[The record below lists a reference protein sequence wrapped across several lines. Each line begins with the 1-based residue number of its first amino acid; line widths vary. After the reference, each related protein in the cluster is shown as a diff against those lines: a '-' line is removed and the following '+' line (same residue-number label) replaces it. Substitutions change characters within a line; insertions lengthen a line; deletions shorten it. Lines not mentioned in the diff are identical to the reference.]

1 MKIEV
6 EVQYFRRL
14 SWCKICLRYTYGRSL
29 LTLSSYAEIVQND
42 LVPGLK
48 DSLEEALASMHSGDF
63 MLQLLRWVLRFF
75 TCSGRS
81 INRNYVSALKEAE
94 LLLIA
99 MSQLT
104 DGEVSSQIEQEC
116 RNLYFL
122 KLSVCGLVVPLNL
135 GGACMSH
142 LYGTI
147 SSMQSR
153 HLHLSELGELLKS
166 LWPAGQPWY
175 VKAWRWA
182 AGTAS
187 SKADLTMVRQFFSS
201 TLAQSP
207 GLEAEVNMAIYLALG
222 HVSQADSESVRA
234 LQWLESCVGTSL
246 LNFSSQ
252 IQLSRRLLSHEGII
266 ATLDSVLEQE
276 TEKHGHRD
284 HHVADVLVLAC
295 QEELESREEP
305 LNDLR
310 CRLTGLHA
318 KGMDFIW
325 AVAAGRIIL
334 VKAAKMV
341 RSKEIDIE
349 VSESALE
356 LFEVS
361 SCPSRRAWEVF
372 LVKNLGADRIEL
384 AQLKN
389 RNQGDPAWRF
399 LAFPAISDGL
409 PSVSSLGHEICPSD
423 CLLGI
428 MSEEYTALKESILSS
443 ATVPPSSG
451 DAAKVMAIFSTAFLG
466 HYKPRNLP
474 KAHEIIP
481 QERSLRCLVEGMLQN
496 FPNCP
501 SWQIFGTSS
510 PTPTT
515 ADRIFMMR
523 PVIHM
528 AAMCRS
534 NQFWHQLFNS
544 ANQLKNHLLPF
555 MPGDESAAALAVLG
569 ATERLGVYECS
580 CGHRYTIGNCTQPW
594 IQARCPGCGGQ
605 IGGRDHRP
613 AAGNRLLSDAEW
625 RRNAERP
632 GFVDTRDEGSRQV
645 WRSLTV
651 DELRTGR
658 FFFHGLLSLASALQR
673 PKLCNLH
680 LGHAI
685 IVSHNAK
692 KTIYVYIYTWTFR
705 RVPNVS

>member
-1 MKIEV
+1 
-6 EVQYFRRL
+6 
-14 SWCKICLRYTYGRSL
+14 
-29 LTLSSYAEIVQND
+29 
-42 LVPGLK
+42 
-48 DSLEEALASMHSGDF
+48 MHSGDF
-63 MLQLLRWVLRFF
+63 MLQMLRWVLRFF

-135 GGACMSH
+135 GGSCMSH

-153 HLHLSELGELLKS
+153 HLHLSELAELLKS

-182 AGTAS
+182 AGTTS
-187 SKADLTMVRQFFSS
+187 SQADLTMVRQFFSS

-207 GLEAEVNMAIYLALG
+207 GLEAEVDIAIYLALG
-222 HVSQADSESVRA
+222 HVSHDSESVRA

-266 ATLDSVLEQE
+266 AILDSVLEQE

-284 HHVADVLVLAC
+284 HHVAKVLVLAC

-325 AVAAGRIIL
+325 AVAAGRMIL

-341 RSKEIDIE
+341 RSSKEIDIE

-356 LFEVS
+356 LFEV

-428 MSEEYTALKESILSS
+428 MSEEYAALKEAILSS
-443 ATVPPSSG
+443 ATLPPSG
-451 DAAKVMAIFSTAFLG
+451 DAARVMAIFSTAFLG
-466 HYKPRNLP
+466 HYKPRNIP

-501 SWQIFGTSS
+501 SWQICGTSS

-515 ADRIFMMR
+515 ADRIFMIR

-528 AAMCRS
+528 AAMCSS
-534 NQFWHQLFNS
+534 NQFWHKLFNS
-544 ANQLKNHLLPF
+544 AHQLKNHLLPF

-594 IQARCPGCGGQ
+594 IQTRCPDCGRQ
-605 IGGRDHRP
+605 IGGRDHRLV
-613 AAGNRLLSDAEW
+613 AGNRLLSDAEW
-625 RRNAERP
+625 RKNAERP
-632 GFVDTRDEGSRQV
+632 GFIDTRDEGSRQV
-645 WRSLTV
+645 WRHLTV
-651 DELRTGR
+651 EELRTGR

-680 LGHAI
+680 LGHV
-685 IVSHNAK
+685 IVSHNAE
-692 KTIYVYIYTWTFR
+692 KTDFIWVCDRMCLYIYIYVWAF
-705 RVPNVS
+705 